1 MATSDYTD
9 EDLFSRYY
17 AATLDARQAAEMV
30 AIHRES
36 YPLPDPVRGGDW
48 TGTTPAE
55 RKDGAFQALERAA
68 RLPDGAEK
76 QALIDHARG
85 GARVREV
92 ATVKAG
98 R

>member
-1 MATSDYTD
+1 MATTYTN
-9 EDLFSRYY
+9 EELFSRYY

-30 AIHRES
+30 AVHRES
-36 YPLPDPVRGGDW
+36 YPLPDPTRGGDW

-55 RKDGAFQALERAA
+55 RKEGVVQAIERAA
-68 RLPDGAEK
+68 TMEDGPER
-76 QALIDHARG
+76 QALIDHALG

-92 ATVKAG
+92 ATVKVS

>member
-1 MATSDYTD
+1 MASDYTD

-30 AIHRES
+30 AVHREA

-48 TGTTPAE
+48 TGTTPAD
-55 RKDGAFQALERAA
+55 RERAVLEA
-68 RLPDGAEK
+68 LKRAASLGEGAEK
-76 QALIDHARG
+76 QALIAHALG
-85 GARVREV
+85 GARVRE
-92 ATVKAG
+92 AAAVKVG

>member
-1 MATSDYTD
+1 MASDYTD

-30 AIHRES
+30 AVHRES
-36 YPLPDPVRGGDW
+36 YPMPDPTRGGDW

-55 RKDGAFQALERAA
+55 RKEGAFQALERAA
-68 RLPDGAEK
+68 HMPDGPEK
-76 QALIDHARG
+76 QALIDHALG
-85 GARVREV
+85 GARVRE
-92 ATVKAG
+92 AAPVKVS

>member
-1 MATSDYTD
+1 MASDYTD

-30 AIHRES
+30 AVHRES

-48 TGTTPAE
+48 TGTTPTE
-55 RKDGAFQALERAA
+55 RKEGAFQALERAA
-68 RLPDGAEK
+68 RMSPGPERD
-76 QALIDHARG
+76 ALIDHALG
-85 GARVREV
+85 GARVRE
-92 ATVKAG
+92 AAAVKVG